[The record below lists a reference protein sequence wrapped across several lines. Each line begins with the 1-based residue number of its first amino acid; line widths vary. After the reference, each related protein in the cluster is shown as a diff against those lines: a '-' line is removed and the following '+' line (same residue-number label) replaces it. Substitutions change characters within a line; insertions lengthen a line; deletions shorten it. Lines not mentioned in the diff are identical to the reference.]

1 MAKEIDAEEVAK
13 RTFVVMMVGVAL
25 YVLAVGV
32 FVLGSAP
39 SSVPAKDEVGRHD

>member
-13 RTFVVMMVGVAL
+13 YTFIVTMVGLVL
-25 YVLAVGV
+25 YALAVGV

-39 SSVPAKDEVGRHD
+39 SSVPAKGEVRHHD